1 MGSDIV
7 YWLQQHGLPIA
18 LIIVGAFLVKSQGL
32 KPLEGAIRRA
42 VKRNRFKSEIDY
54 KQRQDTLVDISRSF
68 FSLIVWGVAGLMI
81 IGQLGINLA
90 PLLTGAGLIG
100 LALSFSARDL
110 IMDFVNGLYIITE
123 NQFRVGDVVKLGDIK
138 GQVTDVSLRQTTLR
152 DLDGTVHHVPN
163 GSFQVSSNFSKE
175 FSSINFN
182 MPISYSADLE
192 VAIKTIDKVGK
203 EMYSLEKWSSKIKKM
218 PKFLR
223 VETLNDDTMKLKIY
237 GETVPLAQWEVT
249 GELRR
254 RLIDAFHKAKIKPYY
269 RESKDSKK

>member
-1 MGSDIV
+1 MDSNIAVWMQD
-7 YWLQQHGLPIA
+7 HGLPIL
-18 LIIVGAFLVKSQGL
+18 LILIGAVLVKKYGL
-32 KPLEGAIRRA
+32 RPLEGAIRRL
-42 VKRNRFKSEIDY
+42 VKRDRFKSEIDY

-68 FSLIVWGVAGLMI
+68 FSLIVWVFAGFMI
-81 IGQLGINLA
+81 IGQLGLNLA

-110 IMDFVNGLYIITE
+110 IMDFVNGFYIIAE
-123 NQFRVGDVVKLGDIK
+123 NQFRVGDVVKLGDVK

-192 VAIKTIDKVGK
+192 VAIKTINDVGK
-203 EMYSLEKWSSKIKKM
+203 EMYHQDKWSSKIKTM

-223 VETLNDDTMKLKIY
+223 VETLGDDSMKLKIY

-254 RLIDAFHKAKIKPYY
+254 RLIDAFHKAKIRPYY
-269 RESKDSKK
+269 RSTKSNKK